1 MRETERASP
10 LARYLF
16 VAYGLL
22 VIYASLHPFSGWRD
36 PGVAPLAFLTAPLP
50 RYLTAF
56 DLAANFVAYAP
67 LGFFAALAL
76 VPVLRR
82 APGIAIAT
90 LLAACLSLALEGLQ
104 NFLPVRIPSNLD
116 LLTNTAGAFSGA
128 LAGAASTRLLLRD
141 GGLQTLRYRVFLPG
155 GRIDLGVVLLAL
167 WLVSQLNP
175 ETLLFGNGD
184 LRELFHHADGM
195 LRPAQSFMRTE
206 AAVAGA
212 NALALG
218 MLLSGLVGRA
228 QPGWALF
235 LLLVAAALAVRTI
248 AFGVL
253 MTPQDMLLWV
263 TPGALY
269 GLAAGT
275 LVAIV
280 AMLLPRVGRL
290 ALAGLALMGATV
302 LVNLAP
308 ENPYLASSL
317 AQWRQGHFLNFN
329 GLTRVLSAAW
339 PFAALAYVMA
349 LLADRSRE
357 H

>member
-1 MRETERASP
+1 MRESERASP

-22 VIYASLHPFSGWRD
+22 IIYASLHPFAGWRD
-36 PGVAPLAFLTAPLP
+36 PGVAPFAFLVAPLP
-50 RYLTAF
+50 RYITAF
-56 DLAANFVAYAP
+56 DLTANFIAYAP
-67 LGFFAALAL
+67 LGFLTVLAL
-76 VPVLRR
+76 VPMVGR
-82 APGIAIAT
+82 ANGVFLAT
-90 LLAACLSLALEGLQ
+90 LLAACLSLSLEALQ
-104 NFLPVRIPSNLD
+104 NYLPVRIPSNVD
-116 LLTNTAGAFSGA
+116 LATNVTGALTGA
-128 LAGAASTRLLLRD
+128 LAGALSIRPLLRE
-141 GGLQTLRYRVFLPG
+141 GGLQALRYRVFLRG

-184 LRELFHHADGM
+184 LRDLFHNPDGT
-195 LRPAQSFMRTE
+195 LRPAEAFMRTE
-206 AAVAGA
+206 AGVAGA
-212 NALALG
+212 NAFALG
-218 MLLSGLVGRA
+218 LLLSGLVERNQSA
-228 QPGWALF
+228 WALC

-253 MTPQDMLLWV
+253 MTPHDMLLWV
-263 TPGALY
+263 TPGAVY
-269 GLAAGT
+269 GLTAGT
-275 LVAIV
+275 LAAII
-280 AMLLPRVGRL
+280 AMVLPRGGRL

-329 GLTRVLSAAW
+329 GLTRVVSAVW

-349 LLADRSRE
+349 LLADRSCV